1 MCMLEKHEVIEF
13 EDARGNLP
21 PRNCDFW
28 MPTGSPMSRE
38 PGKPCLRSPE
48 SLKWK
53 EIWSMIVK
61 WLSFIL
67 VRRKLLNKPS
77 LIQDHHS
84 SRCYCFVPFH
94 GEPLNCFFCIS
105 TTQCRH
111 KPARLDL
118 KSIVFPLRTIH
129 RVLSLTHAVLK
140 VPPKQKLNTKQSEIL
155 LSNQDGCESFQCL
168 FHCTQQNSSKQ
179 V

>member
-1 MCMLEKHEVIEF
+1 MSGVWLLQKASFFLKGSKCCMCMLEKHEVIEF

-61 WLSFIL
+61 
-67 VRRKLLNKPS
+67 
-77 LIQDHHS
+77 
-84 SRCYCFVPFH
+84 
-94 GEPLNCFFCIS
+94 
-105 TTQCRH
+105 
-111 KPARLDL
+111 
-118 KSIVFPLRTIH
+118 
-129 RVLSLTHAVLK
+129 
-140 VPPKQKLNTKQSEIL
+140 
-155 LSNQDGCESFQCL
+155 
-168 FHCTQQNSSKQ
+168 
-179 V
+179 